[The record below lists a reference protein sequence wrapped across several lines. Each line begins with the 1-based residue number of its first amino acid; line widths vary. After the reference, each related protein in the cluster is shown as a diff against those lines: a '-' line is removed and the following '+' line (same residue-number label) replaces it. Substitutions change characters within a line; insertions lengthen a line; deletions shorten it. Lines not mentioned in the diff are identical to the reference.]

1 MQQAEIHDYLIR
13 FFSASGCTLLSGSS
27 PSGPIKVKLTE
38 KMDQLL
44 MNRPFYWHYIK
55 QIGSTPE
62 TATLLLRTNDQSEE
76 GEFLHFGAPRLHQI
90 FDTAKKLGPYIRLYQ
105 KIPEGR
111 ASALE
116 PWIGINMKISY
127 QCDLKKDRVSSIGLQ
142 LINGTMIEGFQ
153 DMLGKLD
160 LSPRLPNY
168 LYTLRPLITVGSG
181 IKRIAGH
188 IEDRLKA
195 EPIDWAND
203 AGSRWI
209 HDQELLNSFYEHQ
222 DQKPESYFQ
231 EKEALKQQYQPRIE
245 ASLINAGLFYLQS
258 ASFIPNSELEPVHD
272 VKNRQKHG

>member
-13 FFSASGCTLLSGSS
+13 FFSASGCTLLPASRPGS
-27 PSGPIKVKLTE
+27 PIKVKLTE

-55 QIGSTPE
+55 QIGGTPE
-62 TATLLLRTNDQSEE
+62 TATLLLRTNDQSKE

-127 QCDLKKDRVSSIGLQ
+127 QCDLKKDRVSSMGLQ

-153 DMLGKLD
+153 EMLGKLD

-168 LYTLRPLITVGSG
+168 LYTLRPLITVESG
-181 IKRIAGH
+181 IKRIARH

-258 ASFIPNSELEPVHD
+258 ASFIPHSELEPVHD
-272 VKNRQKHG
+272 MKNWQKHG